1 VQTTVAQRFA
11 SDFSEINAGPAAS
24 DGEVVMPSAAGAT
37 EIRSECVIDAAAD
50 EISVRKN
57 VSRETRTKTSSG
69 PLRSLLEHGF
79 RAEEISCNRLRLAAD
94 PPKQTRV
101 WPRNYLTSL

>member
-1 VQTTVAQRFA
+1 MSTKTAEKPVREDWTFEELQQECPGKFRVVFTTVHG
-11 SDFSEINAGPAAS
+11 SE
-24 DGEVVMPSAAGAT
+24 T
-37 EIRSECVIDAAAD
+37 EAVAAAD

-57 VSRETRTKTSSG
+57 VSRETRTRTSSG
-69 PLRSLLEHGF
+69 PLRSLLEHVF

-101 WPRNYLTSL
+101 WLRNYLTSL